1 MAKTRITVTLDEKYV
16 NDLDRIAR
24 IKKINRSALVE
35 EAILL
40 WEKENINRALM
51 YGYQCMVKEDS
62 RAVEDY
68 IKIAREIL
76 DD

>member
-1 MAKTRITVTLDEKYV
+1 MAKTRITITLDEKYV
-16 NDLDRIAR
+16 KDLDRIAR

-40 WEKENINRALM
+40 WEKENINRALV
-51 YGYQCMVKEDS
+51 YGYQSMVKEDS
-62 RAVEDY
+62 QVVEEY
-68 IKIAREIL
+68 IKIAGEIL